1 MESALG
7 APKRSH
13 LEKKYLNM
21 TLVPRTTEIIP
32 VPPALDGQVVRD
44 GLTQGE
50 YQIFRDS
57 LTSWRDRIICMCLR
71 NTGLRIGELLALEV
85 GKTMLNGPDYIF
97 YILRSKKRRTTEYE
111 PVYLN
116 PALGVQLNDYI
127 KAQHLAPNK
136 KIFGQEPGSRD
147 KDHISAN
154 GVQKLYR
161 KIGKQVLNRPIQ
173 TRDFRKLYIRDLV
186 DGGVP
191 MEVASKMIGHESPRT
206 TAAHYYGL
214 TADRRR
220 MIGER
225 IEV

>member
-50 YQIFRDS
+50 YQIFRDA
-57 LTSWRDRIICMCLR
+57 LTNWRDRIICMCLR

-85 GKTMLNGPDYIF
+85 GKTMLSGPDYIF
-97 YILRSKKRRTTEYE
+97 YILRSKKRHATEYE

-127 KAQHLAPNK
+127 KGHNLAPNK

-147 KDHISAN
+147 KDHISAR
-154 GVQKLYR
+154 GIRFIFEAVGR
-161 KIGKQVLNRPIQ
+161 RVLNRPIQ

>member
-136 KIFGQEPGSRD
+136 KIFGQEPGFRD